1 LKKII
6 GLVVVIAAVIAGVIF
21 WSSQQDQPTS
31 TQIKSVASLGDSI
44 SQGFNTCE
52 ALTNCPANSW
62 STGSNPEIKSQAA
75 RLQEIAPPGVTVET
89 FNNSVSGSKSSD
101 LPRQVSLAIQQ
112 QADYI
117 TILSGSNDLCA
128 PSVSEMTS
136 TANFENNLRS
146 SLTTLDALKPDTQVF
161 ISSLPNLENLYD
173 SGNGNFRA
181 QQIWK
186 IAGVC
191 QSLLANTG
199 SEAQADVD
207 RRALVYERE
216 KEYNAAI
223 ESVCS
228 SFANCMTDDNKVYEQ
243 NFSGSDLSEIDFF
256 HPSVTGQ
263 EKLAEI
269 TWNTVKSKIAQ

>member
-1 LKKII
+1 MKKII
-6 GLVVVIAAVIAGVIF
+6 GLVVVIAAVIAGLIF
-21 WSSQQDQPTS
+21 WSSQENQPTS

-52 ALTNCPANSW
+52 ALANCPANSW
-62 STGSNPEIKSQAA
+62 STGNNPEIKSQAA

-101 LPRQVSLAIQQ
+101 LPRQVSLAVQQ
-112 QADYI
+112 QADYV

-128 PSVSEMTS
+128 PSVAEMTS

-161 ISSLPNLENLYD
+161 VSSLPNLENLYD

-223 ESVCS
+223 ESICS
-228 SFANCMTDDNKVYEQ
+228 SFANCMTDGNKVYEQ
-243 NFSGSDLSEIDFF
+243 DFSGSDLSEIDFF

-269 TWNTVKSKIAQ
+269 TWDAVKSKIAQ